1 MKLAY
6 SKAEA
11 AKLLGLHE
19 NSVSNA
25 IRRGEL
31 RAVRLGTRVLIP
43 RGELERLLGEP
54 IKEPPAR
61 GEGGER

>member
-1 MKLAY
+1 MEKLAY

-43 RGELERLLGEP
+43 RGELERLLGEA
-54 IKEPPAR
+54 IKENPA
-61 GEGGER
+61 GAGGER